1 MLVHGD
7 STCKNVIC
15 LRYFKDDFISQ
26 LCKIFGFFRIFT
38 QLKLNENRYI
48 DTMLFTLY

>member
-1 MLVHGD
+1 MEIAHVKMLFVYK
-7 STCKNVIC
+7 C
-15 LRYFKDDFISQ
+15 YFKNDFISQ
-26 LCKIFGFFRIFT
+26 LCKIFEFFRIFT